1 MAPRLRDD
9 DRLTAGQRE
18 RLCGQPEERKSP
30 RKPYKRTED
39 LEEDWADATRVS
51 GKDLWERM
59 AFRFV
64 VLYGFRRTWQSLKER
79 FFKRIVPN
87 LDRFK
92 EVPVDFRRWI
102 RECLENKRHE
112 SIALGRME
120 DAL

>member
-1 MAPRLRDD
+1 
-9 DRLTAGQRE
+9 
-18 RLCGQPEERKSP
+18 
-30 RKPYKRTED
+30 
-39 LEEDWADATRVS
+39 
-51 GKDLWERM
+51 M